1 MPDPAPVLTE
11 SDLFELLHL
20 EFDADQLAHLIQ
32 RRGLPNISFRRDA
45 RVIRRFI
52 REDVLYWLRAESG
65 KKNGRANG
73 GEGDQG

>member
-45 RVIRRFI
+45 RVIR
-52 REDVLYWLRAESG
+52 
-65 KKNGRANG
+65 
-73 GEGDQG
+73 